1 MRVDKMIS
9 SVKIDTRK
17 NIKRNVKKGEL
28 IINGEIEKDSS
39 KKIDPLKDEIIYMGE
54 VVEYFKDLY
63 IMMNKPKGVIS
74 STKDKEETVIDL
86 LDPFYQK
93 FNFNIAGRLDK
104 DSTGLLI
111 LSTNGKL
118 IHDIISPNKDIEKKY
133 YVKLKDP
140 IKDDYKEKFEQG
152 IELSKD
158 FVTKPSKIEKIDDK
172 SCYVYITEGKFHQVK
187 RMFEKLDN
195 EVIEL
200 KRVRIGN
207 LSLDPHLEEGEYKE
221 LTEDEIMNIIK

>member
-17 NIKRNVKKGEL
+17 NIKRNAKKGEL

-39 KKIDPLKDEIIYMGE
+39 KKIDPFEDEIIYMGE
-54 VVEYFKDLY
+54 VVEYFKDLH

-86 LDPFYQK
+86 LDPFYQR
-93 FNFNIAGRLDK
+93 FDFNIAGRLDK

-111 LSTNGKL
+111 LSTNGKI

-133 YVKLKDP
+133 YVKLRDS
-140 IKDDYKEKFEQG
+140 IKDDYKEKFEEG
-152 IELSKD
+152 IQISKD
-158 FVTKPSKIEKIDDK
+158 FVTKPARIEDIDDK
-172 SCYVYITEGKFHQVK
+172 SLYVYITEGKFHQVK
-187 RMFEKLDN
+187 RMFEALDN

-221 LTEDEIMNIIK
+221 LTEDEIMSIIN